1 MLIDNQIFYIQFSKF
16 NLRNMNRNLKK
27 SSFLVSVI
35 FAVVFLSMSVNLVI
49 ALNTYTALATG
60 VSCRIGP
67 GKNQTQCSE
76 ELDYDTKSI
85 YCPNCPIED
94 IKAMCPHKPTPGLSG
109 CSYADEKCAEWIND
123 DKCDWT
129 EGVHICS
136 AVCSD
141 PASLA
146 YCSQV
151 MAQAKTAVQRANIG
165 KIAGSSNYIN
175 FNPVKISV
183 YDYVPLT
190 GCCNPNA
197 VDENGIP
204 FNQCDWDHT
213 NTYQCQKGDRTDG
226 TSSKCPVKDRYGN
239 IKYYNKQCCIPVGK
253 GWCSGNEE
261 CCGNTDECING
272 VCVQGMGLSLTPN
285 PVWTGKTVT
294 ATITNCN
301 NCDGRKV
308 YVGIG
313 QYRVLR
319 CYCTVSAG
327 CSCTFDAPNVFTSGT
342 SYIYYAR
349 VDKNGDRDYTD
360 PGEEA
365 SATLKVY
372 CKALSQ
378 QCSSNQP
385 CCLGYTCS
393 YGVCQQLG
401 GCPVLK
407 VWDGNEYKDVVKLN
421 IHSER
426 GKDTTTSIEFT
437 MEPKD
442 GKYYVKLSEIW
453 YAMLEGSHIDS
464 VKLVDESGNECKLVS
479 AIHDKKGDVLT
490 AIAKSDDVR
499 IETKPGEEID
509 LVFEGCKGEEFVFS
523 IEGYNAIPRLA
534 KMALSQIGI
543 TIVFAAILV
552 IALLAVMFGVMKNM
566 KKKRR

>member
-1 MLIDNQIFYIQFSKF
+1 
-16 NLRNMNRNLKK
+16 
-27 SSFLVSVI
+27 
-35 FAVVFLSMSVNLVI
+35 
-49 ALNTYTALATG
+49 
-60 VSCRIGP
+60 
-67 GKNQTQCSE
+67 
-76 ELDYDTKSI
+76 
-85 YCPNCPIED
+85 
-94 IKAMCPHKPTPGLSG
+94 
-109 CSYADEKCAEWIND
+109 
-123 DKCDWT
+123 
-129 EGVHICS
+129 
-136 AVCSD
+136 
-141 PASLA
+141 
-146 YCSQV
+146 

-165 KIAGSSNYIN
+165 RLPGDPDYIN
-175 FNPVKISV
+175 PGPVKISV

-190 GCCNPNA
+190 GCCNPGA

-239 IKYYNKQCCIPVGK
+239 IKYYNKQCCIPVDK

-261 CCGNTDECING
+261 CCGNTDVCING
-272 VCVQGMGLSLTPN
+272 VCVQGMKLSLTPN

-301 NCDGRKV
+301 NCEGKRA
-308 YVGIG
+308 YVAMG
-313 QYRVLR
+313 QYRITK
-319 CYCTVSAG
+319 CTCTIVNSQ
-327 CSCTFDAPNVFTSGT
+327 CSCSFTAPGT
-342 SYIYYAR
+342 SASSTDYIYYAR
-349 VDKNGDRDYTD
+349 VDRNGDGKYADY
-360 PGEEA
+360 GEEA

-372 CKALSQ
+372 CKSLSQ
-378 QCSSNQP
+378 QCGLTQP

-393 YGVCQQLG
+393 YGVCQQPQS

-407 VWDGNEYKDVVKLN
+407 VWDGNGYKDVVKLN

-426 GKDTTTSIEFT
+426 GKDTTTSIGFT

-464 VKLVDESGNECKLVS
+464 VKLTDDTGNECKLVS

-490 AIAKSDDVR
+490 AIAKSEDVR
-499 IETKPGEEID
+499 VETKPGEEID
-509 LVFEGCKGEEFVFS
+509 LVFDRCKGEELVFS
-523 IEGYNAIPRLA
+523 IEGYNRWYLE

-543 TIVFAAILV
+543 TIVLVGVLV
-552 IALLAVMFGVMKNM
+552 IALLAVMFGIMKNM